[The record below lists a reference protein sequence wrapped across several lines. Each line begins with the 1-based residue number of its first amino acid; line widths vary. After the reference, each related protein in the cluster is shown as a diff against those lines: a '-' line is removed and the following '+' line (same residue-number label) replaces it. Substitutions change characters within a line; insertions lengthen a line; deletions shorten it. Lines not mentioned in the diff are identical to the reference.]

1 MRLDDFEDLLNFDL
15 PQPKKSQKRSSNPIS
30 SPMKKKEIMHD
41 MVIEEE
47 SLDKP
52 SYSIKQEDWNEPQQT
67 SFSEDSMIEP
77 PKRNLMNEYEKNDS
91 VIPPAGNSLNEEEAL
106 QLLEESMIVEEEK
119 KPAETSEI
127 INDEDLLKLVDEETI
142 EKPIFNSHST
152 ENEEN
157 IEKMLELLKDGIVFI
172 PAVYE

>member
-1 MRLDDFEDLLNFDL
+1 
-15 PQPKKSQKRSSNPIS
+15 
-30 SPMKKKEIMHD
+30 MKKKEITSDIYMK
-41 MVIEEE
+41 EEPV
-47 SLDKP
+47 DN
-52 SYSIKQEDWNEPQQT
+52 SYSVKQEDWNEPQQT

-91 VIPPAGNSLNEEEAL
+91 IIPPAGNSLNEEEAL

-119 KPAETSEI
+119 KPVETSEV
-127 INDEDLLKLVDEETI
+127 INDDDLMKLIDEETI

-157 IEKMLELLKDGIVFI
+157 IEKMLELLKDGIVFF

>member
-1 MRLDDFEDLLNFDL
+1 MRLDDFENLLNFDL

-30 SPMKKKEIMHD
+30 SPMKKKEITSDIYMK
-41 MVIEEE
+41 EEPV
-47 SLDKP
+47 DN
-52 SYSIKQEDWNEPQQT
+52 SYSVKQDDWNELQQT

-91 VIPPAGNSLNEEEAL
+91 IIPPAGNSLNEEEAL

-119 KPAETSEI
+119 KPVETSEV
-127 INDEDLLKLVDEETI
+127 INDDDLMKLIDEETI

-157 IEKMLELLKDGIVFI
+157 IEKMLELLKDGIVFF

>member
-30 SPMKKKEIMHD
+30 SPMKKKEITSDIYMK
-41 MVIEEE
+41 EEPV
-47 SLDKP
+47 DN
-52 SYSIKQEDWNEPQQT
+52 SYSVKQEDWNEPQQT

-91 VIPPAGNSLNEEEAL
+91 IIPPAGNSLNEEEAL

-119 KPAETSEI
+119 KPVETNEV
-127 INDEDLLKLVDEETI
+127 INDDDLMKLIDEETI

-157 IEKMLELLKDGIVFI
+157 IEKMLELLKDGIVFF

>member
-30 SPMKKKEIMHD
+30 SPMKKKEITSDIYMK
-41 MVIEEE
+41 EEPV
-47 SLDKP
+47 DN
-52 SYSIKQEDWNEPQQT
+52 SYSVKQEDWNEPQQT

-91 VIPPAGNSLNEEEAL
+91 IIPPAGNSLNEEEAL

-119 KPAETSEI
+119 KPVETSEV
-127 INDEDLLKLVDEETI
+127 INDDHLMKLSDEETI

-157 IEKMLELLKDGIVFI
+157 IEKMLELLKDGIVFF

>member
-30 SPMKKKEIMHD
+30 SPMKKKEITSDIYMK
-41 MVIEEE
+41 EEPV
-47 SLDKP
+47 DN
-52 SYSIKQEDWNEPQQT
+52 SYSVKQEDWNEPQQT